1 MNNGFENCPALM
13 SSGNFVTNWFD
24 NQDFNNAII
33 KGNNI
38 KTSHQ
43 YRAFLQKNASELMK
57 KEAVKLATNYSC
69 DTKDVCGK
77 ARKLT
82 KCGCE

>member
-13 SSGNFVTNWFD
+13 SSGNFVTNWFY
-24 NQDFNNAII
+24 NGDFNNLII
-33 KGNNI
+33 KANDI

-43 YRAFLQKNASELMK
+43 YRAFLQKNAQTLME
-57 KEAVKLATNYSC
+57 KEATKQITKYSC

>member
-13 SSGNFVTNWFD
+13 SNGSFVTNWFS
-24 NQDFNNAII
+24 NGDFNNLII
-33 KGNNI
+33 KANGI

-43 YRAFLQKNASELMK
+43 YRAFLQKNAETLMN
-57 KEAVKLATNYSC
+57 KEATKVKTNYAC